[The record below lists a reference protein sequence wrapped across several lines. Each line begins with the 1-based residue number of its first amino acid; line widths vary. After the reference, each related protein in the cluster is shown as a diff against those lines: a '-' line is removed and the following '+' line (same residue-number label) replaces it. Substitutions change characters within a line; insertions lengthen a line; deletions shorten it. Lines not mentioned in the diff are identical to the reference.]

1 MAPSC
6 TYRYAPEEGHLVYV
20 GEHPDFEG
28 HGGMSRPAGLADE
41 ALVARI
47 LEGDEDAFVALV
59 NRYER
64 ALFRVARTFVR
75 DDGLAEDVVQ
85 ETWIGLLRGAH
96 RFEGRASFKTWLFR
110 VLANRARTRAVR
122 EAKYTPLA
130 EAEEPSQFDG
140 QFEPDGRW
148 RVPPP
153 EWTITPERLLLSD
166 EIRDL
171 IDATLTV
178 LPAHQRA
185 VVELRD
191 VEGLDGHEVCNI
203 LGISETNQRV
213 LLHRGRAKLRSA
225 LAARLE

>member
-1 MAPSC
+1 VDGESSSEA
-6 TYRYAPEEGHLVYV
+6 EE
-20 GEHPDFEG
+20 F
-28 HGGMSRPAGLADE
+28 GGVRTLDGQADE
-41 ALVARI
+41 ALLARI
-47 LEGDEDAFVALV
+47 LEGDEDAFVSLV

-64 ALFRVARTFVR
+64 ALHRVARTFVK

-85 ETWIGLLRGAH
+85 ETWMGLVRGAH

-130 EAEEPSQFDG
+130 QSDESSAFDG

-148 RVPPP
+148 RVPPQ
-153 EWTITPERLLLSD
+153 EWRITPERLLLSE

-171 IDATLTV
+171 VDATLTQ
-178 LPAHQRA
+178 LPPNQRA

-191 VEGLDGHEVCNI
+191 VEELEGHEVCNI

-213 LLHRGRAKLRSA
+213 LLHRGRARLRSA